1 LIISDLRVFLSL
13 RDLHLQTGGYKRINL
28 HLPINKIGEKY
39 VSKYFCSLLPP
50 SDLGFISLTKFGIL
64 WYFGDI
70 SKREKKGFKCK
81 VYLVLDW
88 KESLE
93 MMFGGGGRSSLGG
106 GGSTKRFTFSRRC
119 HVALDFSN
127 PYMCV

>member
-1 LIISDLRVFLSL
+1 MLEIEGGVLDQKRRIGVFFE
-13 RDLHLQTGGYKRINL
+13 D
-28 HLPINKIGEKY
+28 

-106 GGSTKRFTFSRRC
+106 GVYCILRVWTE
-119 HVALDFSN
+119 
-127 PYMCV
+127 